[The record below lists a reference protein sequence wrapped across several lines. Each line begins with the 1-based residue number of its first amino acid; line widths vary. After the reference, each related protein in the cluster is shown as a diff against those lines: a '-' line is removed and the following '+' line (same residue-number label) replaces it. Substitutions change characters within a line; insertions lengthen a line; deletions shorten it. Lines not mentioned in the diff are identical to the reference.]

1 MIYII
6 DNIYLDSDEN
16 SFQSVIWNGNRD
28 KNGNMI
34 GLNRRFY
41 RTLEGAINSIG
52 IIMIRR
58 NITNAPNLMELKE
71 LNHRTLLELEKITKS
86 LT

>member
-6 DNIYLDSDEN
+6 DNIYLDSDEH
-16 SFQSVIWNGNRD
+16 SFQSVVWNGNRD

-41 RTLEGAINSIG
+41 RTLEGAIKSIG

-58 NITNAPNLMELKE
+58 NITNALNLTELKE
-71 LNHRTLLELEKITKS
+71 LNHMTLLELEKITKT